1 MSERATKIH
10 SEVKKLITTVK
21 ELQSQLAQSVPKAEH
36 DTMKAKA
43 VSELEI
49 MEKEL
54 KEARQSRPLME
65 ETVTL
70 LRDNGTVEARRA
82 ADLQKSVDDVMGL
95 SEKCVQKIE
104 SIEVQIGTMPRLHEL
119 ESQISNSVSR
129 SSAEELK
136 NRVLEL
142 EMSLSETIPKVEAS
156 ARINELEGNLTAKD
170 GENERLRNHIRQL
183 ESELSSMM
191 PRAEAD
197 SRVFELEER
206 LRELEQAI
214 NQLRSNIIDNP
225 VAIQSG
231 KASELE
237 TQVSQISSDSSA

>member
-10 SEVKKLITTVK
+10 SEVKKLIMTVK
-21 ELQSQLAQSVPKAEH
+21 ELQSQLSKSVPKAEH
-36 DTMKAKA
+36 EAMKAKA

-49 MEKEL
+49 MEREL
-54 KEARQSRPLME
+54 KEAQQSHPLME
-65 ETVTL
+65 ETITL
-70 LRDNGTVEARRA
+70 LRDSGAVDARRA
-82 ADLQKSVDDVMGL
+82 AELQKSVDDVKGL

-104 SIEVQIGTMPRLHEL
+104 GIEVQIGTMPKLHEL

-142 EMSLSETIPKVEAS
+142 EMSLSETIPKSEAT
-156 ARINELEGNLTAKD
+156 ARINGLEGNLTAKD

-197 SRVFELEER
+197 SRVFELEEK
-206 LRELEQAI
+206 LRELEQVI
-214 NQLRSNIIDNP
+214 NQLRSNIIENP
-225 VAIQSG
+225 ADAHQG
-231 KASELE
+231 ETPELE
-237 TQVSQISSDSSA
+237 RPVTQMSSDSSV